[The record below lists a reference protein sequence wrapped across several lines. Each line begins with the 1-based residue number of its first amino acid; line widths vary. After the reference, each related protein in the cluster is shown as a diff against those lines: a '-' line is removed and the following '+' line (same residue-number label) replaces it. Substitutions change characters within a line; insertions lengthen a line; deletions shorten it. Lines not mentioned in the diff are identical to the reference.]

1 MSSARLDYDVA
12 VIGGGIVG
20 SALVCAL
27 AAQGFAVALVE
38 PGEVRKV
45 ALDDAP
51 DLRVSAMTLASR
63 SIFESL
69 QVWSDIEALRLAP
82 FQRMLVWDS
91 EGRGE
96 IRFDGADVGAAC
108 LGWIVE
114 NRVIQWVLAQ
124 KAKQLANARMF
135 TTRSLTKAVPDEDGV
150 TVLLDDGT
158 RFRALLLV
166 GADGGRSQVRRQA
179 DIETTGWSYQQS
191 ALVATV
197 GTEKPNADTAW
208 QRFLPTG
215 PLAFL
220 PLFDG
225 SSSIVWS
232 TDTEA
237 AKHLC
242 ETPRPEFEKALE
254 EAFAGRLG
262 AVELRSE
269 RAVFPLQLQH
279 ASHYAKPRIVLVGD
293 AAHTVHPLAGQGVN
307 LGLLDA
313 AALCEVLVEA
323 RASGRDF
330 GSVRVLRRYERWRK
344 GENLL
349 MLGVMDGLKRLFGAR
364 SVVLRLGRNIGLSA
378 TNRTWPIKNA
388 LARRAMGLG
397 GDLPKMARRRLGDMN
412 GPSALTG

>member
-1 MSSARLDYDVA
+1 VNSAPVDFDVA

-20 SALVCAL
+20 STVVCAL
-27 AAQGFAVALVE
+27 AAQGFAVALVD
-38 PGEVRKV
+38 PGRVPKV
-45 ALDDAP
+45 AASDPP

-69 QVWSDIEALRLAP
+69 QVWADIEALRLAP
-82 FQRMLVWDS
+82 YHEMVVWDS

-96 IRFDGADVGAAC
+96 IHFLGADVGAAC

-114 NRVIQWVLAQ
+114 NRVIQWVLAR
-124 KAKQLANARMF
+124 KAECLESAEMF
-135 TTRSLTKAVPDEDGV
+135 VVRSLTKVTPDDDGV
-150 TVLLDDGT
+150 AVQLDDGT
-158 RFRALLLV
+158 RFRARLVV
-166 GADGGRSQVRRQA
+166 GADGARSQVRRQA
-179 DIETTGWSYQQS
+179 NIETTGWSYQQS
-191 ALVATV
+191 AVVATV
-197 GTEKPNADTAW
+197 ATEEPHADTAW

-237 AKHLC
+237 AQRLC
-242 ETPRPEFEKALE
+242 EASRAEFEVALE
-254 EAFAGRLG
+254 DAFAGRLG
-262 AVELRSE
+262 GIELRSE

-279 ASHYAKPRIVLVGD
+279 ANHYVKPRIVLVGD

-307 LGLLDA
+307 IGLLDA
-313 AALCEVLVEA
+313 AALCEVLAEA
-323 RASGRDF
+323 RASERDL

-344 GENLL
+344 GQNLM
-349 MLGVMDGLKRLFGAR
+349 MLGVMDGFKRLFGAR
-364 SVVLRLGRNIGLSA
+364 SMVLRLGRNFGLSA
-378 TNRTWPIKNA
+378 TDRAWPIKNA

-397 GDLPKMARRRLGDMN
+397 GDLPKMARRRLGDVN
-412 GPSALTG
+412 GRSALTG